1 MKVKRS
7 LVTVVLIFLIILS
20 GCTQAKEEKDDHLT
34 VFLWESRLIKYLV
47 PYIRE
52 QFPDK
57 DIENSLSAI
66 MIPTYIL
73 TTMNMGNYQISSL
86 YVDILVLMRLI

>member
-34 VFLWESRLIKYLV
+34 VFL
-47 PYIRE
+47 
-52 QFPDK
+52 
-57 DIENSLSAI
+57 
-66 MIPTYIL
+66 
-73 TTMNMGNYQISSL
+73 
-86 YVDILVLMRLI
+86 

>member
-57 DIENSLSAI
+57 DIEFIASNND
-66 MIPTYIL
+66 TEYIL
-73 TTMNMGNYQISSL
+73 TTMNMGNYQISSP